1 MILNAEPYFNEA
13 GYERQRGTV
22 EGGENSR
29 MYNEMA
35 VIKTMESVR
44 NMVKRPPTVF
54 REEIQRHFKERLPW
68 YEFCFLLLNLFYVGL
83 LARPGVREIAS
94 SYGFKETLQPFERP
108 FQPF

>member
-35 VIKTMESVR
+35 IIKTMESVR
-44 NMVKRPPTVF
+44 NMLQRPSPIF
-54 REEIQRHFKERLPW
+54 KEEIEQHFKEYLPR
-68 YEFCFLLLNLFYVGL
+68 YVFYLFY
-83 LARPGVREIAS
+83 S
-94 SYGFKETLQPFERP
+94 TLFLCD
-108 FQPF
+108 